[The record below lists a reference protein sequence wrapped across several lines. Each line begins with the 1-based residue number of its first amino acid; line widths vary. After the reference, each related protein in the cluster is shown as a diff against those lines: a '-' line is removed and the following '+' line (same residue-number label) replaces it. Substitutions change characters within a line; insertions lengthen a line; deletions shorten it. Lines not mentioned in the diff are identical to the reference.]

1 MIYPGGLDLIG
12 MVYTFKIKELPMNRI
27 VMMLCLV
34 LLAGAGLTGCNTVDG
49 AGKDMESVG
58 DWVQDTF

>member
-1 MIYPGGLDLIG
+1 
-12 MVYTFKIKELPMNRI
+12 MNRI